1 MIEYLSGILIQK
13 DPNVSIVDVNGI
25 GYKINITNNSYESL
39 PNLKS
44 KVKFLIFFHVY
55 ENGQELYGF
64 IDEDERYLFTKLISI
79 SGIGPKTAINMLS
92 VLPPLEFKNRLVS
105 GEVKLLTSLPGIGPK
120 TAKRI
125 IVELKDD
132 LGSFDDSNLYID
144 DNSNFN
150 DASVALTKLGFSS
163 NIISESIRK
172 VVKENSDLTTE
183 EIIRETLKILK

>member
-1 MIEYLSGILIQK
+1 MIEYLSGILIRK
-13 DPNVSIVDVNGI
+13 NPNVAIVDVNGI
-25 GYKINITNNSYESL
+25 GYRVNITNNSYEAL
-39 PNLKS
+39 PELKN
-44 KVKFLIFFHVY
+44 KVNFLIFFHVY

-144 DNSNFN
+144 DNSKFN
-150 DASVALTKLGFSS
+150 DALTALKNLGFTP
-163 NIISESIRK
+163 NLINESIRK
-172 VVKENSDLTTE
+172 VINNNNDLSTE

>member
-13 DPNVSIVDVNGI
+13 DPNLSIVDVNGI

-64 IDEDERYLFTKLISI
+64 IDKDERYLFMKLISI

-132 LGSFDDSNLYID
+132 LGNFDDSNLYID

>member
-13 DPNVSIVDVNGI
+13 DPNLSIVDVNGI

-64 IDEDERYLFTKLISI
+64 IDKDERYLFMKLISI